1 MNSQTAQQLDRCDYA
16 MRDARVALA
25 LDDPRRIA
33 ALMAARDE
41 IDATI
46 RVLRWRPRPR
56 VSPAAVAVLS
66 VCAALFVAVGTHA
79 VVLLT
84 EGRPAVEGQSQQ
96 INSSP
101 QDQ

>member
-16 MRDARVALA
+16 MRTAQVALA

-56 VSPAAVAVLS
+56 PHPAALALLT
-66 VCAALFVAVGTHA
+66 VCIGLFA
-79 VVLLT
+79 VVGIETVRLLT
-84 EGRPAVEGQSQQ
+84 AGRPAVEVQR
-96 INSSP
+96 
-101 QDQ
+101 

>member
-1 MNSQTAQQLDRCDYA
+1 MTTTEAQQLDRCA
-16 MRDARVALA
+16 KRLRTLRTAEESLA

-56 VSPAAVAVLS
+56 VSTPAVALLS
-66 VCAALFVAVGTHA
+66 VCVALFVAVGLKT

-84 EGRPAVEGQSQQ
+84 EGRPAVEVRK
-96 INSSP
+96 
-101 QDQ
+101 

>member
-1 MNSQTAQQLDRCDYA
+1 MTTTQAQQLDRCDRS
-16 MRDARVALA
+16 MRDARAALA
-25 LDDPRRIA
+25 LDDPRRIS

-56 VSPAAVAVLS
+56 VSAPAVALLS
-66 VCAALFVAVGTHA
+66 VCVTLFAAVGLKT

-84 EGRPAVEGQSQQ
+84 EGRPAVEVRK
-96 INSSP
+96 
-101 QDQ
+101 

>member
-1 MNSQTAQQLDRCDYA
+1 MNITPLQLDRCNRSLQRA
-16 MRDARVALA
+16 QESLA
-25 LDDPRRIA
+25 LDGPQRVS

-41 IDATI
+41 IDATL

-66 VCAALFVAVGTHA
+66 VCAVLFVAVGLRT

-84 EGRPAVEGQSQQ
+84 EGRPTPQQ
-96 INSSP
+96 TNSR
-101 QDQ
+101 